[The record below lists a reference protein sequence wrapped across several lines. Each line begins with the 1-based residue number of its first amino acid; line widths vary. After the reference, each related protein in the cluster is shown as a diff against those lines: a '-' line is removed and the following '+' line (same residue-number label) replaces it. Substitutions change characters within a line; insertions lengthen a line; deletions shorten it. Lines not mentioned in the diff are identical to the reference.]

1 MLLLPSLHLDA
12 SCCMSGLGDHVSTC
26 RTASAP
32 FQTGNFHIDDDTRN
46 AGIPATGVKPPGE
59 DPQEAEDS

>member
-1 MLLLPSLHLDA
+1 
-12 SCCMSGLGDHVSTC
+12 MSGASDHVSTC

-32 FQTGNFHIDDDTRN
+32 FQTGNFHIDDGTRN
-46 AGIPATGVKPPGE
+46 AGIPATGGKNPGE

>member
-1 MLLLPSLHLDA
+1 MRLFQGFSGLLHL
-12 SCCMSGLGDHVSTC
+12 GFHDHVSTC

-32 FQTGNFHIDDDTRN
+32 FQTEYFNVDDDTRN
-46 AGIPATGVKPPGE
+46 AGIPTPGIKSPGK